1 MSRNEKKEK
10 HAEEWYRYSLE
21 RYYHELS
28 QRRDR
33 DGGSNN
39 EELKLRLFLSL
50 LDRPTP
56 EEWTPPAAAN
66 A

>member
-1 MSRNEKKEK
+1 MSRNEKREK

-28 QRRDR
+28 QHREK
-33 DGGSNN
+33 DGVAGT

-50 LDRPTP
+50 IDRPAT
-56 EEWTPPAAAN
+56 EEWRPPAAAN